1 MPSILLEL
9 KVPWP
14 MSAICEIYNR
24 IHNILELEDVLSN
37 VSSTASET
45 ERDYY

>member
-1 MPSILLEL
+1 MLLEI

-14 MSAICEIYNR
+14 MSAICETYNGA
-24 IHNILELEDVLSN
+24 HNILELEDVLTNASF
-37 VSSTASET
+37 TANEK